1 MATRHGWVEEILNEV
16 FPDRDRDMKD
26 HTVESIL
33 ALAKR
38 LGPEFHKRDCGLFVA
53 KVLGCLVEVYKII
66 GYPQQRQITLVFNVD
81 YTRIIGKY
89 KNTKE
94 AIRRLGIKT
103 NNGSYFAAIS
113 NKLDKKKSFG
123 YGVLR
128 ENLFKEFLESIT
140 DESVKTQLLSDYTQV
155 CKDFDDEIRKDCEKY
170 KNVDLSKIKQT
181 NIYGKEGVTN

>member
-1 MATRHGWVEEILNEV
+1 METGNLGGGYIKWTKESIKEELSKFNSISEITKNKLASSAYVMAYRHGWGEELMDEI
-16 FPDRDRDMKD
+16 FPGRDKEMKD
-26 HTVESIL
+26 HTTESIL

-38 LGPEFHKRDCGLFVA
+38 LGPKFHKRICGIFVA

-66 GYPQQRQITLVFNVD
+66 GYPEQKHHTLVFNVD

-103 NNGSYFAAIS
+103 NNGSYFATIS

-128 ENLFKEFLESIT
+128 ERAYLKSSFYL
-140 DESVKTQLLSDYTQV
+140 
-155 CKDFDDEIRKDCEKY
+155 
-170 KNVDLSKIKQT
+170 
-181 NIYGKEGVTN
+181 